1 MGTGAIAVKVYGVAV
16 VIVIAVLILLSVLNI
31 VFNVVFVFIPEA
43 LFHLLIPVWQWLAI
57 ALFGTVLCWGL
68 ARS

>member
-1 MGTGAIAVKVYGVAV
+1 M
-16 VIVIAVLILLSVLNI
+16 VIVIAVLILLSVLNV
-31 VFNVVFVFIPEA
+31 VFNVVLVFIPEA